1 MEDYQALKGN
11 INNTKIMIV
20 FFFQCIRK
28 SNNPD
33 DYSVNI

>member
-20 FFFQCIRK
+20 FFF
-28 SNNPD
+28 NV
-33 DYSVNI
+33 SVNLTILMIIQ